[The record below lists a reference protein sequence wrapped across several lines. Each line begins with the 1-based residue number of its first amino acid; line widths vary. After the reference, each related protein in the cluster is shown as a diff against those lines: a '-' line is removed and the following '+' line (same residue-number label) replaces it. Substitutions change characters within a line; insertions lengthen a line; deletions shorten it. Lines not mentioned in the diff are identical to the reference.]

1 LIFANNLSIFNDFT
15 RFLINLPYFAFIYHH
30 HNFFNW
36 FHFESLLDRDFEKR
50 NFLCN
55 RHYIDHA
62 IDHSPLSPSR
72 ITLNIQD
79 VYGRSNLTPRTCFTG
94 SQDRP
99 RSCTCPYLQSV
110 TTVWNSTFTCQTNC
124 SDSWETVSAQYLYA
138 LIPRNSDEQDHLYSK
153 ESIIYRGKSRRRILI
168 TIQNFDLSK
177 PLCVSLCITCMCQI
191 CVELSHIFPINTLL
205 KISWR
210 HPVYYS
216 IAYIQWHAFDARGDK
231 KLFIDTASFRS
242 CNIIRYGRVVWNSWS
257 RTAEERTRGQ
267 KRRVFLPRVPVD
279 TFPADDL
286 YEPLN
291 KLTSVRGAAS
301 RDRHGR
307 NFHDDVRRREYFL
320 LVVSRGVK

>member
-1 LIFANNLSIFNDFT
+1 LKEKDLISANNLSIFNDFT

-30 HNFFNW
+30 HNFLNW
-36 FHFESLLDRDFEKR
+36 LHFEPLLDRDFEKR

-99 RSCTCPYLQSV
+99 RSCICPYLQSV

-124 SDSWETVSAQYLYA
+124 SDSWETMSAQYLYA

-153 ESIIYRGKSRRRILI
+153 ESIIYRGKSRRRISI

-177 PLCVSLCITCMCQI
+177 PYYVHNYVPNLRRVIYFQL
-191 CVELSHIFPINTLL
+191 TLL

-210 HPVYYS
+210 HSVYYS

-257 RTAEERTRGQ
+257 RTAEEQTRGQ
-267 KRRVFLPRVPVD
+267 RNV
-279 TFPADDL
+279 TF
-286 YEPLN
+286 
-291 KLTSVRGAAS
+291 SC
-301 RDRHGR
+301 
-307 NFHDDVRRREYFL
+307 RECQWTLFQRTIYTNH
-320 LVVSRGVK
+320 SIN